1 MLQFV
6 YDGSF
11 NGLLTAIY
19 EIYYGKMV
27 PDQLLVGGNETQQ
40 LFARQEV
47 IATNEVNAGKV
58 YDAIDSKI
66 CARSLRHTYYAYL
79 SEHPEAGM
87 WIFQYLHLGWKIGNK
102 LDFLLSDERVQRIHR
117 LSLKVA
123 RERHRLLGLLRFQLL
138 KENIYY
144 AAIEPDHNVVELLAP
159 HFAARMSDQNWVIH
173 DVRRDLAAIYNQEEW
188 IATRFTLQ
196 QRLELAQEEDY
207 YRELWKQYHQAISIK
222 SRTNPRLQRQCMPQ
236 RYWKHLVEMN

>member
-1 MLQFV
+1 MYPVLP
-6 YDGSF
+6 
-11 NGLLTAIY
+11 A
-19 EIYYGKMV
+19 
-27 PDQLLVGGNETQQ
+27 
-40 LFARQEV
+40 
-47 IATNEVNAGKV
+47 
-58 YDAIDSKI
+58 
-66 CARSLRHTYYAYL
+66 
-79 SEHPEAGM
+79 EAKEQ
-87 WIFQYLHLGWKIGNK
+87 I
-102 LDFLLSDERVQRIHR
+102 
-117 LSLKVA
+117 SLKVA
-123 RERHRLLGLLRFQLL
+123 GERHRLMGLLRFQLL
-138 KENIYY
+138 QKNIYY
-144 AAIEPDHNVVELLAP
+144 AAIEPDHNIVELLAP